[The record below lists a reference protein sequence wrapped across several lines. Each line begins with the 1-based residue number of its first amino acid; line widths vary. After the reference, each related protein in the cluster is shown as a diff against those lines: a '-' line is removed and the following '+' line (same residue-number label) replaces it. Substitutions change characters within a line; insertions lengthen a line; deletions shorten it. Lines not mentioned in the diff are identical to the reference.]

1 MLDAR
6 YWMLDLNVG
15 RWTAYSRKLSELG
28 ARHGGARP
36 RRRRVGR
43 LLFPL
48 SLRFQHLDERFLRNV
63 DLPDAFHSFLSF
75 FLFLQQLAFPCDI
88 AAVAFRGHIFS
99 QGRNAL
105 PRNNLSA
112 DRRLNRDLV

>member
-1 MLDAR
+1 M
-6 YWMLDLNVG
+6 
-15 RWTAYSRKLSELG
+15 
-28 ARHGGARP
+28 GGSSFSHSH
-36 RRRRVGR
+36 
-43 LLFPL
+43 FPL
-48 SLRFQHLDERFLRNV
+48 SFVIRVSSFQSASLRFEHLNERFLRNV
-63 DLPDAFHSFLSF
+63 NLPDAFHSFLSF

-99 QGRNAL
+99 QGRNAF